1 MIFSGCEHSEK
12 RWVGSCVP
20 CWLHSLHSP
29 VCFSDMICA
38 LMLSSLLSGLVI
50 CSGRFS
56 GGLSGSSHSPLL
68 SIVVMSVSSFLA
80 SCSLIMFF
88 GHFFSPLYWAKFL
101 GVESPF

>member
-1 MIFSGCEHSEK
+1 
-12 RWVGSCVP
+12 
-20 CWLHSLHSP
+20 
-29 VCFSDMICA
+29 MICA

-80 SCSLIMFF
+80 SKSAMKDSFIGERCPCA
-88 GHFFSPLYWAKFL
+88 SPGKVDSSSHAATY
-101 GVESPF
+101 